1 MTSVQTNTMNN
12 PTFLQHTT
20 NPTMVEVCVAFFLPT
35 DARHWIPNGTAHV
48 DCVVDADDMAD
59 DPVACMAEAA
69 ERWCDQTHGVG
80 SFWSIIVGDE
90 F

>member
-1 MTSVQTNTMNN
+1 MNN

-35 DARHWIPNGTAHV
+35 DARHWIPNGTEIV
-48 DCVVDADDMAD
+48 DCIVDAEDLAD
-59 DPVACMAEAA
+59 DPISTMDAA
-69 ERWCDQTHGVG
+69 GQAWCDQTHGVG